1 MRSDRPSCSGS
12 QRRRAEGR
20 STWRLAPPS
29 RAASCRLT
37 RHARPAGSSWP
48 TMRAR
53 CTGSRSRSE
62 RLLAMS
68 QMSSRTRTES
78 LLEDDDRLMG
88 ANNKVRL
95 YPAAAASASGS
106 WITDPDG
113 RAYLDFGAGWAVATT
128 GYSHPKI
135 VDAVSSQIE
144 KLSFVSFA
152 TLTHPLAVEV
162 AKRLIDVVPSARPR
176 HRKVGFGLSGSD
188 ANDGIAKLLPAARR
202 RPKMISFL
210 GGMHGMTGVSAGISG
225 HPAMGRFP
233 SPTNVTR
240 VPYPYPYRPAF
251 GTAESC
257 GREAVRFIEEQILT
271 TVSPPELTAGI
282 LVEAIQSDAGVIV
295 PPADFMPALRA
306 LCDKYDLFLVDD
318 EVKVGMGRSGK
329 MWACQLTGTDPDVMI
344 IGKGIAS
351 GLSMSATVAPG
362 EVLDVLTAGHAFTT
376 AGSPV
381 ACAAAMATLE
391 VVLEERLA
399 DNAGAQGEFIMAGIS
414 EIASRHRLIGEVRGA
429 GLIIGVELV
438 LDPVTRKPAT
448 KECAKLV
455 LRCQQLGL
463 LVHYVGIFGQVIEL
477 TPPLVM
483 TRAEAEAGL

>member
-1 MRSDRPSCSGS
+1 MSAEGTRTASDRILEEDAQYIGS
-12 QRRRAEGR
+12 A
-20 STWRLAPPS
+20 L
-29 RAASCRLT
+29 
-37 RHARPAGSSWP
+37 
-48 TMRAR
+48 
-53 CTGSRSRSE
+53 
-62 RLLAMS
+62 
-68 QMSSRTRTES
+68 
-78 LLEDDDRLMG
+78 
-88 ANNKVRL
+88 KVRL
-95 YPAAAASASGS
+95 FNGVAASAFGS
-106 WITDPDG
+106 TIVDPDD
-113 RAYLDFGAGWAVATT
+113 RHYVDFAGGWAAATT
-128 GYSHPKI
+128 GYSHPRV
-135 VDAVSSQIE
+135 VDAVSSTME
-144 KLSFVSFA
+144 RLSFASLSS
-152 TLTHPLAVEV
+152 LTHPAAVEL
-162 AKRLIDVVPSARPR
+162 AKRLLEVVPSARPVV
-176 HRKVGFGLSGSD
+176 RKVSYGLTGSD

-477 TPPLVM
+477 TPPLVL
-483 TRAEAEAGL
+483 TRAEAEVGLEIFDRALSDVEEGRVPDSALEKVSGW

>member
-1 MRSDRPSCSGS
+1 
-12 QRRRAEGR
+12 
-20 STWRLAPPS
+20 
-29 RAASCRLT
+29 
-37 RHARPAGSSWP
+37 
-48 TMRAR
+48 
-53 CTGSRSRSE
+53 
-62 RLLAMS
+62 MS

-78 LLEDDDRLMG
+78 LLEDDDRLIG

-128 GYSHPKI
+128 GYSHPRI

-202 RPKMISFL
+202 RPKLISFL
-210 GGMHGMTGVSAGISG
+210 GGMHGMTGTSGGISG

-233 SPTNVTR
+233 STTQVTR
-240 VPYPYPYRPAF
+240 VPYPYPYRPAI
-251 GTAESC
+251 GDAESC
-257 GREAVRFIEEQILT
+257 GREAVQFIEEQIFP
-271 TVSPPELTAGI
+271 TVSPPELTCGI

-295 PPADFMPALRA
+295 PPPDFLPALRA
-306 LCDKYDLFLVDD
+306 LCDRHDIYLIDD
-318 EVKVGMGRSGK
+318 EVKIGVGRTGRLWG
-329 MWACQLTGTDPDVMI
+329 CQLTDTAPDVMI
-344 IGKGIAS
+344 VGKGIAS
-351 GLSMSATVAPG
+351 GQSMSAIVAPA
-362 EVLDVLTAGHAFTT
+362 EVLDVAVAGHAFTT

-381 ACAAAMATLE
+381 ACAAAVATLD
-391 VVLEERLA
+391 VLQEENLIE
-399 DNAGAQGEFIMAGIS
+399 NAAQQGEFIREGIRDLQR
-414 EIASRHRLIGEVRGA
+414 RHRLVGDVRGA

-438 LDPVTRKPAT
+438 RNPESRAPAS
-448 KECAKLV
+448 KECAKVV

-463 LVHYVGIFGQVIEL
+463 LTHYVGIFSNVIEI
-477 TPPLVM
+477 TPPLVL
-483 TRAEAEAGL
+483 TRSEAATGLEILDRALSDVEAGRVTDAEIEGISGW